1 MSKDIVKLADKTNNG
16 FMQSI
21 EYALEDALK
30 QVGKNGA
37 FEKGSKIL
45 ILALDD
51 TEENYSISF
60 IQGGMKMSECVGL
73 CETAKTIFLSE
84 MNYINSERG

>member
-1 MSKDIVKLADKTNNG
+1 MGNDIVKLASKTNNG
-16 FMQSI
+16 FMNSI
-21 EYALEDALK
+21 EDALK
-30 QVGKNGA
+30 DALDTVGKEGA
-37 FEKGSKIL
+37 FEKGKKIL

-84 MNYINSERG
+84 MNYI